1 MKKSI
6 QKQYLKRITACVL
19 IFIFSL
25 MCISANAA
33 DEVYTKQE
41 LDKFDENVRL
51 LSAFGLTDKDRAAAT
66 TIKRG
71 DFAAIMLKYL
81 GYDESFY
88 SGGTTFSDVPDE
100 KVLYT
105 VWHSLDCCTAIR
117 TGLFIRTMMCL

>member
-51 LSAFGLTDKDRAAAT
+51 LSAFGLT
-66 TIKRG
+66 
-71 DFAAIMLKYL
+71 
-81 GYDESFY
+81 E
-88 SGGTTFSDVPDE
+88 
-100 KVLYT
+100 
-105 VWHSLDCCTAIR
+105 
-117 TGLFIRTMMCL
+117 

>member
-51 LSAFGLTDKDRAAAT
+51 
-66 TIKRG
+66 
-71 DFAAIMLKYL
+71 
-81 GYDESFY
+81 
-88 SGGTTFSDVPDE
+88 
-100 KVLYT
+100 
-105 VWHSLDCCTAIR
+105 
-117 TGLFIRTMMCL
+117 